1 MAQIEASAV
10 SRSRFSL
17 APGSQGA
24 APHGVTVLRFGSPG
38 ARPKAY
44 LQAGLHADEFPGMLV
59 LRHLAARL
67 EEAAHQGRLVGEVV
81 LVPQANPIGL
91 AQQDFGVLQGRF
103 DQASGSNFN
112 RDYPDLAAQIGPE
125 ISARLGLDAAENVAV
140 IRAAMGAALDRSAPE
155 GELATLRHTLM
166 GLAYDADIVLDLHA
180 DNEAILHMYLGTPLW
195 PDATDLASQIDARVV
210 LLAEVSG
217 GHPFDEACGGPWWAL
232 ARAFPDHPIPP
243 ACLSATLE
251 LRSNDDV
258 DDQVAADDAA
268 ALFRFLVG
276 RGLVQGNAGPLPRLL
291 CDATPLEAMQQVR
304 APAEGLISYRRRL
317 GDQVLEGEVIAD
329 IIDPLGDSVPV
340 HAVTSGL
347 LFARHSQTY
356 AWPGKVIGKIAGAVP
371 LAERTGKLLTE

>member
-1 MAQIEASAV
+1 MAQFEANEV
-10 SRSRFSL
+10 SRSRLCL
-17 APGSQGA
+17 APGSLDA
-24 APHGVTVLRFGSPG
+24 APHAVTVLRFGTSG

-44 LQAGLHADEFPGMLV
+44 LQAGLHADEFPGMLT

-67 EEAAHQGRLVGEVV
+67 EEAARQGRLLGEVV

-91 AQQDFGVLQGRF
+91 TQHEFGFLQGRF

-112 RDYPDLAAQIGPE
+112 RDYPDLAAEIAPE
-125 ISARLGLDAAENVAV
+125 IGAHLGPDAAANVAM
-140 IRAAMGAALDRSAPE
+140 IRASMGAALDRATPGSD
-155 GELATLRHTLM
+155 LAALRLVLM
-166 GLAYDADIVLDLHA
+166 RLAYDSDIVLDLHA
-180 DNEAILHMYLGTPLW
+180 DNEAVLHMYVGTPLW
-195 PDATDLASQIDARVV
+195 PDAADLAAEIDARAV

-251 LRSNDDV
+251 LRSNDAV
-258 DDQVAADDAA
+258 DDKIAADDAA
-268 ALFRFLVG
+268 ALFRFLVR
-276 RGLVQGNAGPLPRLL
+276 RGLVEGTQGPLPRLL
-291 CDATPLEAMQQVR
+291 CAATPLEAMQQIR
-304 APAEGLISYRRRL
+304 APVAGLISYRRRL
-317 GDQVLEGEVIAD
+317 ADQVLEGEVIAD